1 MPVSIDEAIIVP
13 RDEVTDALAFFRELN
28 SADREK
34 LLRLAADF
42 HDFGSPSLVRH
53 QVERRTSFVSG
64 WEATKPVHG
73 RRSFRLNLNDLQALD
88 TTLRISNC
96 PVNRMTRVN
105 VTEAALQSRL
115 DRPLYLQLLDRLRE
129 DLSRRQPGA
138 LIDSEPQ
145 LARRFGVSR
154 FTVTRAIEILV
165 RDGLLTRRQGLG
177 TFVAPPRLR
186 RAPTYLRSF
195 TEAMAAEG
203 RTATHRLLDFEL
215 INGADGHNFSYA
227 DGTPLLRLERLRLV
241 DGAPLA
247 VHCSVLN
254 ANIAQAAGL
263 TKAVAADPHFSLYRL
278 FRDGGVAIDRG
289 VETLQARLATRR
301 EAQLLQLDGSR
312 VVMTAHRETYAKDGS
327 LIDVDDAVHDARQYA
342 YETEIRRGDELTP
355 PFSEQRETAHV
366 SNSNHKR
373 SFGARISKRDTP
385 VDRR

>member
-1 MPVSIDEAIIVP
+1 
-13 RDEVTDALAFFRELN
+13 
-28 SADREK
+28 
-34 LLRLAADF
+34 
-42 HDFGSPSLVRH
+42 
-53 QVERRTSFVSG
+53 
-64 WEATKPVHG
+64 
-73 RRSFRLNLNDLQALD
+73 
-88 TTLRISNC
+88 
-96 PVNRMTRVN
+96 

-203 RTATHRLLDFEL
+203 RTATHRLLDFAL
-215 INGADGHNFSYA
+215 INSADGHNFPYA
-227 DGTPLLRLERLRLV
+227 DGTLLLRLERLRLV

-247 VHCSVLN
+247 VHCSVLD

-263 TKAVAADPHFSLYRL
+263 TKAVAADRHFSLYRL
-278 FRDGGVAIDRG
+278 FREGGVVIERG

-301 EAQLLQLDGSR
+301 EAHLLELDRAR
-312 VVMTAHRETYAKDGS
+312 VVMTAHRETY
-327 LIDVDDAVHDARQYA
+327 
-342 YETEIRRGDELTP
+342 T
-355 PFSEQRETAHV
+355 
-366 SNSNHKR
+366 NSR
-373 SFGARISKRDTP
+373 
-385 VDRR
+385 